1 MRTAHRLWV
10 VTAVLLLAA
19 CNPVEFDPQVSYP
32 GFEQGLVR
40 YSGPSVA
47 WLDAGVS
54 GTAGHVVYAMALV
67 RNEHLTGPRDRLCI
81 GGGDAIV
88 PCIDTGVDVRQPS
101 QRLRPAFPIEM
112 FSCSRLPT
120 WPMVAQHSM
129 RTFRSSQEGRRRRA

>member
-67 RNEHLTGPRDRLCI
+67 RNEHLTGPRD
-81 GGGDAIV
+81 IV
-88 PCIDTGVDVRQPS
+88 TYVANHPS
-101 QRLRPAFPIEM
+101 GHRAFIRHLFDHTIKQQIPAYGHQKMQQLQRAFAESGCNIQKLLIEIA
-112 FSCSRLPT
+112 LT
-120 WPMVAQHSM
+120 AAL
-129 RTFRSSQEGRRRRA
+129 E